1 MFRNLWFQLHWL
13 IGITAG
19 MVLAVVGVTGGLLS
33 FEQAIKRGINPGVLT
48 VTPGSDAALSPDRLI
63 ARVREQA
70 PAKRIQSLTLSADR
84 GDAARVTFAPGDP
97 KQRRGETRSVD
108 PYTGDL
114 LDQPRGDGFFRTTRE
129 LHRWLLLGD
138 VGKQVVG
145 ASTATLVLLAL
156 SGLYLRWPRRV
167 GDWRTWLL
175 FNPRK
180 QGRSFL
186 WDMHSVIGTWVLPFY
201 LLAALTGL
209 YWSYDWYRDG
219 LYSLSGA
226 PRPTGREPAVV
237 AQRGTAGAPTRV
249 RADATD
255 SGQGAAFEQTI
266 ANSWRAFEQAVNGYS
281 TVTLRL
287 PSGPGQPTQF
297 SYQDPEPAHARATNR
312 ISLDGATGAV
322 LDHERYADKPLNA
335 RLMGSMLPLHSG
347 EFFGLPAQLLM
358 MLASLGMP
366 VFAVTGWLLY
376 LDRRAKKRA
385 TRRVVRR
392 SPSNGLQRVA
402 AAPST
407 SLAAAQEWLI
417 GFASQSG
424 VAERFAWQAAGAL
437 QGAGVP
443 VKVAALSELGPQT
456 LSQYRRALF
465 VVSTFGDGE
474 PPDNAR
480 GFVRRLMRERLS
492 LAEMQYGLLA
502 LGDRNYPAFC
512 GFGRSLARWLQAQ
525 GARLLFD
532 PVEVD
537 RYDAA
542 TMQVWQRRIAALSG
556 NEPTG
561 EPKYAAWQLAE
572 RRLLNPGSAGQPTYH
587 VELTPLSSDTPQWQA
602 GDIAEVRIPSPAGV
616 ALREYSIAS
625 LPCDC
630 SLQLLVRQARH
641 EDGSLGL
648 GSGLL
653 TSTARIGDRIEVRVR
668 TNRSFHALPDDRPMI
683 LIGNGTGMA
692 GLRSHLKARAAA
704 GRMRNWLLF
713 GERNAR
719 CDLYYAEEIDAWRKA
734 GTIERL
740 DLAFSRDQAERIYV
754 QDRLRAAKDAVRTW
768 VDEGAAIYLCGSRI
782 GMAGGVD
789 RALEDIIGKNQLDNM
804 QDAGLYRKD
813 IY

>member
-13 IGITAG
+13 VGITAG
-19 MVLAVVGVTGGLLS
+19 LVLAVVGVTGGLLS

-48 VTPGSDAALSPDRLI
+48 VTPGGDAALSPDRLI

-70 PAKRIQSLTLSADR
+70 PAKRIQSLTLSADP
-84 GDAARVTFAPGDP
+84 GDAAHVTFAPGDP
-97 KQRRGETRSVD
+97 KQRRGENRSVD

-114 LDQPRGDGFFRTTRE
+114 LNQPRGEGFFRTTRE

-156 SGLYLRWPRRV
+156 SGLYLRWPRRF

-186 WDMHSVIGTWVLPFY
+186 WDLHSVIGTWVLAFY

-219 LYSLSGA
+219 LYSLSGV
-226 PRPTGREPAVV
+226 PRPAGREPAMAVE
-237 AQRGTAGAPTRV
+237 RGTVGAPRRV
-249 RADATD
+249 TDAVD
-255 SGQGAAFEQTI
+255 PGQSAAFEQMI

-287 PSGPGQPTQF
+287 PSGAGQPTQF
-297 SYQDPEPAHARATNR
+297 TYQDPEPAHQRATSR
-312 ISLDGATGAV
+312 ISLDSATGAV
-322 LDHERYADKPLNA
+322 LNHERYADKPLNA

-358 MLASLGMP
+358 MLASFGMP

-385 TRRVVRR
+385 TRQVVRR
-392 SPSNGLQRVA
+392 SAFYRLQRFTA
-402 AAPST
+402 TPSR
-407 SLAAAQEWLI
+407 SPAAAQVWLI

-424 VAERFAWQAAGAL
+424 VAEHFAWEAAGAL
-437 QGAGVP
+437 QGAGIP
-443 VKVAALSELGPQT
+443 VRVAALSELDPQT
-456 LSQYRRALF
+456 LRQYRRALF

-480 GFVRRLMRERLS
+480 GFVRRVMPERLF
-492 LAEMQYGLLA
+492 LGEMRYGVLA

-512 GFGRSLARWLQAQ
+512 GFGRSLASWLQAR

-532 PVEVD
+532 PIKVD
-537 RYDAA
+537 RYDIAA
-542 TMQVWQRRIAALSG
+542 MRVWRQQIAALSG
-556 NEPTG
+556 NELAGALHYKT
-561 EPKYAAWQLAE
+561 WQLAA

-602 GDIAEVRIPSPAGV
+602 GDIAEVRVPSPAGV

-630 SLQLLVRQARH
+630 SLQLLVREARH

-653 TSTARIGDRIEVRVR
+653 TSTARIGDSIEVRIR
-668 TNRSFHALPDDRPMI
+668 TNRSFHAPPDDRPMI

-704 GRMRNWLLF
+704 GRVRNWLLF
-713 GERNAR
+713 GERNVH
-719 CDLYYAEEIDAWRKA
+719 CDLYYAEEIDAWRTA
-734 GTIERL
+734 GIIERL
-740 DLAFSRDQAERIYV
+740 DLAFSRDQAECIYV
-754 QDRLRAAKDAVRTW
+754 QDRLRAAKDAARAW

-789 RALEDIIGKNQLDNM
+789 RALEDIIGKTQLGNM

-813 IY
+813 VY